1 MPSPRACIFIL
12 LILFVLSFSAR
23 AIALEMS
30 SKRNCAICHVMWL
43 DDFRT
48 DKETLIKWQPGNV
61 LMKDTQ
67 GVVSTEEMCY
77 SCHDGYVMDSRSI
90 TWKYKGHRTF
100 VKPSDK
106 VTIPADLPLSNK
118 DEIYCGTCHSAHGG
132 GSNTDATISGGLSF
146 LRRDNIDSQMCEMC
160 HTKQGAFKRYYGH
173 PVKTKSYDIPQIL
186 FDAGS
191 KRSRSGDRVICQT
204 CHEVHGAKGD
214 KLTVIENKAS
224 KLCTICHEK
233 QKSLIETKHDLR
245 VSLADEAN
253 IRGQNPAE
261 SGPCGVCHLPHNGA
275 GNLLWARQT
284 EAGEWLSQLC
294 LSCHAENSG
303 LKISHIG
310 TYSHPVNVDLSA
322 KDSTSSRL
330 PLFLVDGT
338 QSTSGKVQCFSCH
351 NVHRW
356 DPNNLLNIGGKDVQG
371 DGSTSFL
378 RVSIFGSSTLC
389 LDCHQDKKQLL
400 TSDHNLEI
408 TAPDEKNLEEFTPRV
423 SGPCG
428 ACHIPHNA
436 AGKRLWAKPL
446 FSDRNFFG
454 QLCDSCHR
462 KNGAAKAKLVG
473 DNSHPVD
480 VVLEET
486 KIGDVR
492 KQVAEELPLYSGD
505 GERTPDGKVVC
516 ITCHEPHTWEAK
528 KSGLLE
534 NYELR
539 NMEGDATTSFLRKV
553 NSPSPELCKICHA
566 EAAVVEGTPHDLR
579 KRASKGENM
588 PGQIFQQSGLCK
600 ACHLV
605 HNAPNELKI
614 WARPYGPTGG
624 DQNPMDGL
632 CTSCHSK
639 DNMAEKKIPPVA
651 SHPQGKLITNVV
663 EFSKNG
669 RSYTPI
675 FGPDGRERNSG
686 NLSCPSC
693 HNAHQWGIPVEN
705 AATGDKQKGK
715 PIKSF
720 RFLRTMSYNA
730 VCRDCHGPEGFYRYL
745 YFHDPEKRLTW
756 IKP

>member
-1 MPSPRACIFIL
+1 
-12 LILFVLSFSAR
+12 
-23 AIALEMS
+23 
-30 SKRNCAICHVMWL
+30 MWL

-48 DKETLIKWQPGNV
+48 DKETLIAWQPGNV

-77 SCHDGYVMDSRSI
+77 SCHDGYVMDSRSV
-90 TWKYKGHRTF
+90 TWKNKGHRTF
-100 VKPSDK
+100 VKPSNK

-132 GSNTDATISGGLSF
+132 GANTDASISGALSF
-146 LRRDNIDSQMCEMC
+146 LRKDNIDSQMCEMC
-160 HTKQGAFKRYYGH
+160 HTKQASFKQFNGH
-173 PVKTKSYDIPQIL
+173 PVKTISHDIPKIL
-186 FDAGS
+186 FEAGS
-191 KRSRSGDRVICQT
+191 KRSRGGDKVICQT

-245 VSLADEAN
+245 VSLADKVN

-261 SGPCGVCHLPHNGA
+261 SGPCGACHLPHNGA

-284 EAGEWLSQLC
+284 EPGEALSQLC

-310 TYSHPVNVDLSA
+310 TYSHPVDVDFFA
-322 KDSTSSRL
+322 KDPTTSQL
-330 PLFLVDGT
+330 PLFLLDGT
-338 QSTSGKVQCFSCH
+338 QGTSGKVQCFTCH

-356 DPNNLLNIGGKDVQG
+356 DPTNVLNIGGKEVQG

-378 RVSIFGSSTLC
+378 RISSLGSSTLC
-389 LDCHQDKKQLL
+389 IDCHQDKKQLL
-400 TSDHNLEI
+400 TSDHNLEV
-408 TAPDEKNLEEFTPRV
+408 TAPDEKNLQEFTPRV

-428 ACHIPHNA
+428 ACHLPHNA

-446 FSDRNFFG
+446 SADRDFFG
-454 QLCDSCHR
+454 QLCDGCHS
-462 KNGAAKAKLVG
+462 KNGAAKAKLIG
-473 DNSHPVD
+473 DNSHPLD
-480 VVLEET
+480 VFLEET
-486 KIGDVR
+486 KIRDIR
-492 KQVAEELPLYSGD
+492 EQVAEELPLYSGD
-505 GERTPDGKVVC
+505 GDRTADGKIVC
-516 ITCHEPHTWEAK
+516 ITCHEPHTWDAR

-539 NMEGDATTSFLRKV
+539 NMEGDPTTSFLRKV

-566 EAAVVEGTPHDLR
+566 HAAVVEGTLHDLR
-579 KRASKGENM
+579 KTAFKGENLSDQTLK
-588 PGQIFQQSGLCK
+588 PSGLCE

-605 HNAPNELKI
+605 HNAPNKLKI
-614 WARPYGPTGG
+614 WARKSGPTAG

-639 DNMAEKKIPPVA
+639 GNMAEKKVPPVA
-651 SHPQGKLITNVV
+651 FHPTGKLITNVV
-663 EFSKNG
+663 QFSKEG

-675 FGPDGRERNSG
+675 FGPDGEERNSG

-705 AATGDKQKGK
+705 GATGNKAKGNFT
-715 PIKSF
+715 KSF
-720 RFLRTMSYNA
+720 RFLRTMSYNS
-730 VCRDCHGPEGFYRYL
+730 VCRECHGPEGFYRYL
-745 YFHDPEKRLTW
+745 YFHDPEKRLIS